1 MPDITLNTLSF
12 DDCTLGR
19 LFIKGKSFFTL
30 ELPWKDNKPSI
41 SCIPPGIYKF
51 KKRFSPNK
59 QMLVIELEGVEGRT
73 YIQIH
78 IGNRT
83 AQIEG
88 CILPGTG
95 IKDYNDDG
103 IPDVVGSVEAFNKI
117 MELAPENGTIKITR
131 S

>member
-59 QMLVIELEGVEGRT
+59 EMVVIELEDVEGRT

-83 AQIEG
+83 SQIEG
-88 CILPGTG
+88 CILPGLA

-103 IPDVVGSVEAFNKI
+103 IPDVVSSEEAFTKI